1 MTKSQITTII
11 LQDAEIK
18 RLQARVRV
26 LESGYLGMCRQN
38 DRLRNKIKT
47 LEKNDAGDLSNV
59 NT

>member
-18 RLQARVRV
+18 RLRKREIE

-47 LEKNDAGDLSNV
+47 LEQIHCELNKVNV
-59 NT
+59 